1 MRDILQTLVSLMPH
15 RAVVAFDADGVW
27 LGASPKAAERLSTE
41 AWADALK
48 KQVNQRLSKERGS
61 KESGAQ
67 PWQLAIG
74 AAETRCRMWSV
85 PAHDGGELGYLASI
99 SEISEP
105 LSPNLE
111 PDDPRWNYVLEKA
124 RDGFWDWD
132 TVTGLVFY
140 SARCETMLGYE
151 AGSFAP
157 DVSEW
162 VARLHPDDRER
173 SHAALRQHIA
183 NESPQFSVEHRLRHR
198 DGRWLWTHS
207 HGRVVQR
214 DGEGKALRVMGTLA
228 DISDYK
234 ALEDQ
239 LREREALLLEAQRI
253 GDIGAWAY
261 DPVADESWWSEQM
274 YRIYGLPLNGNQR
287 TRAEHLAMYA
297 PDSRSRLD
305 AANEIAI
312 SSGQPYSLELEFVRT
327 DGERRWILAR
337 CERLVSDLGRARLVG
352 VVQDITARRHQD
364 AQFRWQANLLAQI
377 SSMGRIGGFEWDLRS
392 RQLFWT
398 DEVYHI
404 HRIDPGATLDPERLR
419 TLYDSASQ
427 HKIEEM
433 CERLRTGQSEQES
446 AELCLFTLD
455 GRRTWLR
462 CQARAEREGGEVV
475 RISGLQQDITAER
488 EAAEL
493 IEQLAHFDGLTGLPN
508 RFLFRQR
515 AQAVISEAQSQCR
528 SVALL
533 FVDLDR
539 FKNVNDSLGHVAGDH
554 LLFEMAGRIRGCV
567 RSTDLVGRHSGDEFL
582 ALLNPVSR
590 AEDAGIV
597 ANKILEAIGA
607 PVSLGEA
614 ELKVGCSIGIA
625 VLDDTIHDLD
635 GLLQAADTAMYAA
648 KEAGRN
654 TFTYYSEAFR
664 ARVHRRVTLEA
675 ELRQA
680 VARGQLHLAYQPTVY
695 LKSGA
700 VAGIEALLRW
710 TGDDGEQ
717 RFPDEFIPIAEEC
730 GEIVPIGDWVL
741 RQAVRDA
748 RQWRDQGLNFQRI
761 AVNVSAVQL
770 RDADFANRVVR
781 ICNEE
786 GWDPKWLQLELTESA
801 LMRESDVLAKAF
813 DLFEAHG
820 ISLAVDDFGTGF
832 SNLHY
837 LNQFPVRVL
846 KIDRSFTEGIL
857 TDVGKFELSRAIIGL
872 GHALDMQVVAEGV
885 ETQEVHEL
893 LRSQGCD
900 ESQGYYV
907 ARPMDAES
915 LVGWLTGRD

>member
-1 MRDILQTLVSLMPH
+1 MRDLLQTLVSLMPKC
-15 RAVVAFDADGVW
+15 ALVAFDAEGVW
-27 LGASPKAAERLSTE
+27 LDASPYATKRLSNETWVDALKRQVAERLSTDSGGE
-41 AWADALK
+41 SW
-48 KQVNQRLSKERGS
+48 RLFD
-61 KESGAQ
+61 
-67 PWQLAIG
+67 PF
-74 AAETRCRMWSV
+74 ETQCRMWSL
-85 PAHDGGELGYLASI
+85 PAHDGGELGYLVSL
-99 SEISEP
+99 SEIAEP
-105 LSPNLE
+105 VSPSPE
-111 PDDPRWNYVLEKA
+111 PDDLRWNYVLEKA
-124 RDGFWDWD
+124 PDAFWDWD
-132 TVTGLVFY
+132 TVSGLVFY
-140 SARCETMLGYE
+140 SPRFEAMLGYQP
-151 AGSFAP
+151 GSFAP

-173 SHAALRQHIA
+173 SQAALRQHMA
-183 NESPQFSVEHRLRHR
+183 NESAQFSVEHRLRHR

-207 HGRVVQR
+207 HGRVVQH
-214 DGEGKALRVMGTLA
+214 DGYGAALRLMGTLT

-234 ALEDQ
+234 ALESQ

-261 DPVADESWWSEQM
+261 DPDADESWWSEQM
-274 YRIYGLPLNGNQR
+274 YRIYGLSLGSSQR
-287 TRAEHLAMYA
+287 TRAEHLAMYT
-297 PDSRSRLD
+297 PDSRARLE
-305 AANEIAI
+305 AATNNAV
-312 SSGQPYSLELEFVRT
+312 STGQPYSLELEFVRS
-327 DGERRWILAR
+327 DGKPRWILAR
-337 CERLVSDLGRARLVG
+337 CERLISDLGRPRLVG

-398 DEVYHI
+398 EEVYHI
-404 HRIDPGATLDPERLR
+404 HRIDPGSTLDPDRLR

-433 CERLRTGQSEQES
+433 CERLRTGQSEQDS

-462 CQARAEREGGEVV
+462 CQARAVREGDEVV

-515 AQAVISEAQSQCR
+515 AQAVISDAQSQGR

-533 FVDLDR
+533 FIDLDR

-554 LLFEMAGRIRGCV
+554 LLFEMAGRLRGCV

-597 ANKILEAIGA
+597 ASKILEAIGA
-607 PVSLGEA
+607 PVSLDET
-614 ELKVGCSIGIA
+614 ELQVGCSIGIA
-625 VLDDTIHDLD
+625 VLDDSIHDLD

-654 TFTYYSEAFR
+654 TFTFYSEAFR

-770 RDADFANRVVR
+770 RDAEFANRVVR

-786 GWDPKWLQLELTESA
+786 GWDPKWLQLELTEST

-837 LNQFPVRVL
+837 LNQFPVQVL

-885 ETQEVHEL
+885 ETQSVHEL

-907 ARPMDAES
+907 ARPMDAEA